1 MESTAKYCEFVV
13 VDSLGFDVGS
23 FTNEIDA
30 MEYADAFQV
39 LRNVT
44 VQVVRKKEFEKMRRN
59 KL

>member
-23 FTNEIDA
+23 FTNESDA
-30 MEYADAFQV
+30 REYANAFDV

-44 VQVVRKKEFEKMRRN
+44 VHVVRKKEFEKMRRN
-59 KL
+59 KP